1 MLFKLMKMV
10 DVLCRR
16 AEVVGGINT
25 GYAQHN
31 QCRVDADYHSVI
43 LVDSLHHGIA

>member
-1 MLFKLMKMV
+1 MQKSRSG
-10 DVLCRR
+10 RR
-16 AEVVGGINT
+16 ENT